1 MASLC
6 REFQLL
12 VAAIFIWISYPAE
25 AVRTVELVSDE
36 ELALVT
42 GGAAWIDASSSAL
55 GPLSGSP
62 GEVSVSFAL
71 LEPEQ
76 AKPAVTRRSGVDA
89 WPGDDPDVVDV
100 PEILEDSH
108 LASGPYRSRRV
119 DSWVAEAVAA
129 LAVGALVARR
139 RLGRH

>member
-1 MASLC
+1 MANLC

-12 VAAIFIWISYPAE
+12 VAVIFIWISYPAE

-42 GGAAWIDASSSAL
+42 GGAAWIDASPSVL

-62 GEVSVSFAL
+62 GDVSVSFAL

-76 AKPAVTRRSGVDA
+76 AKPVVMRRSAVDV
-89 WPGDDPDVVDV
+89 WPRDDPDVVDV
-100 PEILEDSH
+100 PEILDDSQ

-119 DSWVAEAVAA
+119 EGWVAEAVAA